1 MKLDKEKK
9 KKIISLLII
18 YFVFLTFSFSI
29 YTLSKYAG
37 TVSKRA
43 TVEVALWDVEL
54 DTTVTPSDDL
64 DIVSGTT
71 TQIYKL
77 KVKSQSEVATTYD
90 VVLKN
95 VPSGVQVKIDGG
107 SYKSA
112 SSNKI
117 TFSNVGEFDASSANR
132 QREHTLTFKAPLGT
146 SEITDHEIDLEVKFT
161 QKEI

>member
-1 MKLDKEKK
+1 MKLDQEKK
-9 KKIISLLII
+9 KKIIKLLIV

-29 YTLSKYAG
+29 YTLAKYTG
-37 TVSKRA
+37 TVSKHA
-43 TVEVALWDVEL
+43 TVEIALWDVEL

-90 VVLKN
+90 VILKN
-95 VPSGVQVKIDGG
+95 VPAGVQVKVDSG

-117 TFSNVGEFDASSANR
+117 TFTNVGEFDASSANR